1 VADPYHGLGF
11 GRATDRG
18 TKEAWTS
25 DERGLRH
32 DSKTG
37 NDSMTATRSTT
48 DQDPVPVHPGRR
60 SSHPLVRFWRSALGK
75 KWVMAVTGIM
85 LLGFVLFHMLGNLKL
100 YLGAAHLDEYA
111 EWLRTIGEPFAPR
124 GVFLW
129 ILRIGLIG
137 AFFFHIVSA
146 AQLTRLNH
154 RSRPVGYQSP
164 RDYAAANFASRTM
177 RWTGVIV
184 GLFVI
189 FHLMDLTWGSA
200 NPDWQR
206 GDVYENVIHSFQR
219 VPVAIVYIV
228 ANIALAIHIFHGAW
242 SMFQSLGINN
252 PKWNDA
258 RRKFA
263 LSFALVIGIANV
275 SFPLMVVTG
284 VVS

>member
-1 VADPYHGLGF
+1 
-11 GRATDRG
+11 
-18 TKEAWTS
+18 
-25 DERGLRH
+25 
-32 DSKTG
+32 
-37 NDSMTATRSTT
+37 MTATQSKP
-48 DQDPVPVHPGRR
+48 DEAPAPVHRGRL
-60 SSHPLVRFWRSALGK
+60 SGNPVVHFWRSAIGK

-85 LLGFVLFHMLGNLKL
+85 LLGFVLFHMIGNLKI

-111 EWLRTIGEPFAPR
+111 EWLRTIGEPFVPR

-146 AQLTRLNH
+146 AQLTRMNH
-154 RSRPVGYQSP
+154 QSRPTKYQSP
-164 RDYAAANFASRTM
+164 RDYVAADFASRTM

-189 FHLMDLTWGSA
+189 FHLMDLTWGTVDPGWA
-200 NPDWQR
+200 R
-206 GDVYENVIHSFQR
+206 GHVYANVIHSFQR

-252 PKWNDA
+252 PKWNGA

-263 LSFALVIGIANV
+263 IAFALIIGIANV

>member
-1 VADPYHGLGF
+1 
-11 GRATDRG
+11 
-18 TKEAWTS
+18 
-25 DERGLRH
+25 
-32 DSKTG
+32 
-37 NDSMTATRSTT
+37 MTATRSPAAAE
-48 DQDPVPVHPGRR
+48 QPRPIHPGRPSR
-60 SSHPLVRFWRSALGK
+60 HPVVRFWQSAVGK

-100 YLGAAHLDEYA
+100 YLGASHLNEYA

-129 ILRIGLIG
+129 ILRVGLIA
-137 AFFFHIVSA
+137 AFFLHIVSA
-146 AQLTRLNH
+146 AQLTRMNQ
-154 RSRPVGYQSP
+154 RSRPVKYQSP
-164 RDYAAANFASRTM
+164 RDYVAADFASRTM

-189 FHLMDLTWGSA
+189 FHLMDLTWGTA
-200 NPDWQR
+200 NPDWVR
-206 GDVYENVIHSFQR
+206 GHVYGNVVHSFQR
-219 VPVAIVYIV
+219 VPVAIVYML
-228 ANIALAIHIFHGAW
+228 ANLALAIHIYHGAW

-252 PKWNDA
+252 PKYNGA

-263 LSFALVIGIANV
+263 IGFAVLIGVANI